1 MPGFSLKRKTKEEKE
16 AAKAEKEKLRNFSE
30 YPYLLAIKPKEKY
43 VFHSDYFEIDGQ
55 VATIMHF
62 FHMDGAADGYPAFWG
77 IGRIP
82 SGMDSD
88 VTTICFEQVRRMTK
102 GWVESHSS
110 TAESVAAM
118 NAQESNKGTNSL
130 KQRNSKKSKEL
141 EEIAHEIA
149 DNSAYLEAKF
159 KIMVKAPTIEKL
171 DRATVAIA
179 RRYVEVFSSLDA
191 SPYMGQQR
199 QELANLFM
207 KNDRTPG
214 HSFYFTSPE
223 YAGNYSLVTHGMED
237 PTGEYVGRMYGD
249 VNNSAVLFA
258 VDGYKHHVVVAS
270 EHFNEALDRTPMAD
284 YWGSKISQSCL
295 IHNGRVVH
303 ILLDGCNLDL
313 LGPKFE
319 GITYKLDM
327 NTGDVNMF
335 EMFGDAKDELSIFA
349 GQMQKLILMAEQAY
363 ETTESDRSIIRGS
376 LEEVAEKFYIDQRMW
391 YENAKANRHKVR
403 VVGIDHKQVPK
414 LEMFVS
420 YLDTEYTKCLA
431 ADVKDSERGHALGIL
446 KATFHNLLSANG
458 DLFNTTTNP
467 AIDGAKRGR
476 RVIYDFSSLRRRGE
490 GVAMAQL
497 VNVIGFAVGNLGNGD
512 TVIFHGTDKIANR
525 VKQYIMDQ
533 LDQLFDK
540 GGRAV
545 FLYNNMDRM
554 LGDKQFSHFD
564 KADYTIFGT
573 MTPTQIQSYQKAL
586 GQVIP
591 GDLVNLVQTKNSAL
605 AYLRRDYVNVVFEQD
620 LMLGIQNKRGARM

>member
-1 MPGFSLKRKTKEEKE
+1 MGFSLKRKTKEEK
-16 AAKAEKEKLRNFSE
+16 AAEKTEKEKLRNFSE

-82 SGMDSD
+82 SGMDND
-88 VTTICFEQVRRMTK
+88 ITTICFEQVRRMTK

-130 KQRNSKKSKEL
+130 KQRNSKKSREL

-171 DRATVAIA
+171 DKATVAIA

-199 QELANLFM
+199 QELTNLFM
-207 KNDRTPG
+207 KNERTPG
-214 HSFYFTSPE
+214 GAFYFTSPE

-249 VNNSAVLFA
+249 VNNSAVLFS
-258 VDGYKHHVVVAS
+258 VDGYKHHVVIAS
-270 EHFNEALDRTPMAD
+270 EHFNEALNRTPMAD

-303 ILLDGCNLDL
+303 ILLDGCDLDL

-376 LEEVAEKFYIDQRMW
+376 LEEIAEKFYIDQRMW

-420 YLDTEYTKCLA
+420 YLDTEHTKCLA
-431 ADVKDSERGHALGIL
+431 ADVKDGERAHALGIL

-497 VNVIGFAVGNLGNGD
+497 VNVIGFAVGNLGEGD
-512 TVIFHGTDKIANR
+512 TVIFHGADKIANR
-525 VKQYIMDQ
+525 VKQYIIDQ
-533 LDQLFDK
+533 LDQLYDK

-573 MTPTQIQSYQKAL
+573 MTPTQVQSYQKSL

-591 GDLVNLVQTKNSAL
+591 GDLVNLVQTKNAQL

>member
-1 MPGFSLKRKTKEEKE
+1 MGFSLKRKTKEEKATE
-16 AAKAEKEKLRNFSE
+16 KAEKEKLRNFSE

-82 SGMDSD
+82 SGMDND
-88 VTTICFEQVRRMTK
+88 ITTICFEQVRRMTK

-130 KQRNSKKSKEL
+130 KQRNSKKSREL

-171 DRATVAIA
+171 DKATVAIA

-199 QELANLFM
+199 QELTNLFM
-207 KNDRTPG
+207 KNERTPG
-214 HSFYFTSPE
+214 GAFYFTSPE

-249 VNNSAVLFA
+249 VNNSAVLFS
-258 VDGYKHHVVVAS
+258 VDGYKHHVVIAS
-270 EHFNEALDRTPMAD
+270 EHFNEALNRTPMAD

-303 ILLDGCNLDL
+303 ILLDGCDLDL

-376 LEEVAEKFYIDQRMW
+376 LEEIAEKFYIDQRMW

-420 YLDTEYTKCLA
+420 YLDTEHTKCLA
-431 ADVKDSERGHALGIL
+431 ADVKDGERAHALGIL

-497 VNVIGFAVGNLGNGD
+497 VNVIGFAVGNLGEGD
-512 TVIFHGTDKIANR
+512 TVIFHGADKIANR
-525 VKQYIMDQ
+525 VKQYIIDQ
-533 LDQLFDK
+533 LDQLYDK

-573 MTPTQIQSYQKAL
+573 MTPTQVQSYQKSL

-591 GDLVNLVQTKNSAL
+591 GDLVNLVQTKNAQL

>member
-214 HSFYFTSPE
+214 HSFDSTCP
-223 YAGNYSLVTHGMED
+223 
-237 PTGEYVGRMYGD
+237 
-249 VNNSAVLFA
+249 
-258 VDGYKHHVVVAS
+258 
-270 EHFNEALDRTPMAD
+270 
-284 YWGSKISQSCL
+284 
-295 IHNGRVVH
+295 
-303 ILLDGCNLDL
+303 
-313 LGPKFE
+313 
-319 GITYKLDM
+319 
-327 NTGDVNMF
+327 
-335 EMFGDAKDELSIFA
+335 AKP
-349 GQMQKLILMAEQAY
+349 
-363 ETTESDRSIIRGS
+363 
-376 LEEVAEKFYIDQRMW
+376 W
-391 YENAKANRHKVR
+391 
-403 VVGIDHKQVPK
+403 
-414 LEMFVS
+414 
-420 YLDTEYTKCLA
+420 
-431 ADVKDSERGHALGIL
+431 
-446 KATFHNLLSANG
+446 
-458 DLFNTTTNP
+458 
-467 AIDGAKRGR
+467 
-476 RVIYDFSSLRRRGE
+476 
-490 GVAMAQL
+490 
-497 VNVIGFAVGNLGNGD
+497 
-512 TVIFHGTDKIANR
+512 
-525 VKQYIMDQ
+525 
-533 LDQLFDK
+533 
-540 GGRAV
+540 
-545 FLYNNMDRM
+545 
-554 LGDKQFSHFD
+554 
-564 KADYTIFGT
+564 
-573 MTPTQIQSYQKAL
+573 
-586 GQVIP
+586 
-591 GDLVNLVQTKNSAL
+591 
-605 AYLRRDYVNVVFEQD
+605 
-620 LMLGIQNKRGARM
+620 

>member
-1 MPGFSLKRKTKEEKE
+1 MGFSLKRKTKEEK
-16 AAKAEKEKLRNFSE
+16 AAEKAEKEKLRNFSE

-82 SGMDSD
+82 SGMDND
-88 VTTICFEQVRRMTK
+88 ITTICFEQVRRMTK

-130 KQRNSKKSKEL
+130 KQRNSKKSREL

-159 KIMVKAPTIEKL
+159 KIKFKAPTIEKL
-171 DRATVAIA
+171 DKATVAIA

-199 QELANLFM
+199 QELTNLFM
-207 KNDRTPG
+207 KNERTPG
-214 HSFYFTSPE
+214 GAFYFTSPE

-249 VNNSAVLFA
+249 VNNSAVLFS
-258 VDGYKHHVVVAS
+258 VDGYKHHVVIAS
-270 EHFNEALDRTPMAD
+270 EHFNEALNRTPMAD

-303 ILLDGCNLDL
+303 ILLDGCDLDL

-376 LEEVAEKFYIDQRMW
+376 LEEIAEKFYIDQRMW

-420 YLDTEYTKCLA
+420 YLDTEHTKCLA
-431 ADVKDSERGHALGIL
+431 ADVKDGERAHALGIL

-497 VNVIGFAVGNLGNGD
+497 VNVIGFAVGNLGEGD
-512 TVIFHGTDKIANR
+512 TVIFHGADKIANR
-525 VKQYIMDQ
+525 VKQYIIDQ
-533 LDQLFDK
+533 LDQLYDK

-573 MTPTQIQSYQKAL
+573 MTPTQVQSYQKSL

-591 GDLVNLVQTKNSAL
+591 GDLVNLVQTKNAQL

>member
-1 MPGFSLKRKTKEEKE
+1 MPGLLKRKTKEEK
-16 AAKAEKEKLRNFSE
+16 AAEKAEKEKLRNFSE

-82 SGMDSD
+82 SGLDND
-88 VTTICFEQVRRMTK
+88 ITTICFEQVRRMTK
-102 GWVESHSS
+102 GWVEAHSS

-118 NAQESNKGTNSL
+118 NAQESNKGTNAL
-130 KQRNSKKSKEL
+130 KQRNSKKSQEL

-179 RRYVEVFSSLDA
+179 RRYIEVFSSLEA

-207 KNDRTPG
+207 VNAKTPG
-214 HSFYFTSPE
+214 GAFYFTSPE

-249 VNNSAVLFA
+249 VNNSAVLFS
-258 VDGYKHHVVVAS
+258 VDGYKHHVVIAS

-284 YWGSKISQSCL
+284 YWGSKLAQSCL

-376 LEEVAEKFYIDQRMW
+376 LEEIAEKFYIDQRMW
-391 YENAKANRHKVR
+391 YENAKNNTHRLR

-420 YLDTEYTKCLA
+420 YLDTEHTKCLA
-431 ADVKDSERGHALGIL
+431 ADVKDAERGHALGIL

-497 VNVIGFAVGNLGNGD
+497 VNVIGFAVGNLGEGD
-512 TVIFHGTDKIANR
+512 TVIFHGADKIANR
-525 VKQYIMDQ
+525 IKQYIIDQ
-533 LDQLFDK
+533 LDQLYDK

-545 FLYNNMDRM
+545 FLYNNLDRM

-573 MTPTQIQSYQKAL
+573 MTPTQVQAYQKSL

-591 GDLVNLVQTKNSAL
+591 GDLVNLVQTKNPSL
-605 AYLRRDYVNVVFEQD
+605 AYLRREYVNVVFEQD

>member
-1 MPGFSLKRKTKEEKE
+1 MGFSLKRKTKEEK
-16 AAKAEKEKLRNFSE
+16 AAKKAEKEKLRNFSE

-82 SGMDSD
+82 SGMDND
-88 VTTICFEQVRRMTK
+88 ITTICFEQVRRMTK

-130 KQRNSKKSKEL
+130 KQRNSKKSREL

-171 DRATVAIA
+171 DKATVAIA

-199 QELANLFM
+199 QELTNLFM
-207 KNDRTPG
+207 KNERTPG
-214 HSFYFTSPE
+214 GAFYFTSPE

-249 VNNSAVLFA
+249 VNNSAVLFS
-258 VDGYKHHVVVAS
+258 VDGYKHHVVIAS
-270 EHFNEALDRTPMAD
+270 EHFNEALNRTPMAD

-303 ILLDGCNLDL
+303 ILLDGCDLDL

-376 LEEVAEKFYIDQRMW
+376 LEEIAEKFYIDQRMW

-420 YLDTEYTKCLA
+420 YLDTEHTKCLA
-431 ADVKDSERGHALGIL
+431 ADVKDGERAHALGIL

-497 VNVIGFAVGNLGNGD
+497 VNVIGFAVGNLGEGD
-512 TVIFHGTDKIANR
+512 TVIFHGADKIANR
-525 VKQYIMDQ
+525 VKQYIIDQ
-533 LDQLFDK
+533 LDQLYDK

-573 MTPTQIQSYQKAL
+573 MTPTQVQSYQKSL

-591 GDLVNLVQTKNSAL
+591 GDLVNLVQTKNAQL